1 MENKTIWNDFKT
13 IWNDFCFK
21 INKAKNHPEK
31 TIQPIVEDFFG
42 RLNWSVAAG
51 EIKSQDKIQKGSTST
66 KTDITIKNN
75 GKAIIVIEIK
85 NSTIAGKSARSQLL
99 YYMCGYEPKPKFGIF
114 IGENLQFYYYDNGDL
129 VRVFETNFSENK
141 EEAIEF
147 ISLIAKPFDE
157 DKMLDFCKNEERVE
171 KLKTEIHEG
180 SFNNKVKDLFIEFL
194 KKEYNEQIANKISNE
209 IEIQILPKNSS
220 ARTEKFIDRN
230 PDEEKRF
237 TFSKVEIY
245 PGTKLEFTGVPKK
258 KCTVMECIVIES
270 KDDRTVSYKNA
281 EWKLSGL
288 AKELGNYSSIR
299 GISVFKRKGDEET
312 LEDRFKRMRK

>member
-1 MENKTIWNDFKT
+1 MENKT

-31 TIQPIVEDFFG
+31 TIQPIVEEFFG
-42 RLNWSVAAG
+42 RLNWSFAAG

-85 NSTIAGKSARSQLL
+85 ISTIAGKSAKSQLL
-99 YYMCGYEPKPKFGIF
+99 YYMHGYEPKPKFGIF

-194 KKEYNEQIANKISNE
+194 KKEYNEQIANKINNE
-209 IEIQILPKNSS
+209 IEVNFSLGHKSVICKEIIT
-220 ARTEKFIDRN
+220 RER
-230 PDEEKRF
+230 EELF
-237 TFSKVEIY
+237 TFSKVGIK
-245 PGTKLEFTGVPKK
+245 PGMKLIFTEDHRKES
-258 KCTVMECIVIES
+258 TVIES
-270 KDDRTVSYKNA
+270 EDDRTVLYEKKEYKLAPLAQKLRKNNA
-281 EWKLSGL
+281 SV
-288 AKELGNYSSIR
+288 R
-299 GISVFKRKGDEET
+299 GIRFFKLKDDEET
-312 LEDRFKRMRK
+312 LEDRFNRMRK